1 MPLVPLFLDILRC
14 YWILYLYGAN
24 RLLSQLQ

>member
-1 MPLVPLFLDILRC
+1 MPFVPLFLDTLRI

-24 RLLSQLQ
+24 WLLSQLQ